1 MAGPAEDFHGPMLI
15 GTVFN
20 LLLFGVMIAQVYFY
34 FTSYA
39 RDRLFLKL
47 FVLALFVVD
56 ATNSVFNVVFI
67 YVCLVLHFGDAD
79 YLKVTNW
86 QFATGPTLTAVIA
99 LMVQLFFTWRVYVLT
114 RNRLL
119 VVIVGLLA
127 LASAVCGCLTT
138 WEVIAIPQFARFQNF
153 RGIVIVWLAAAA
165 CADIMITIILVWH
178 LGSDMV
184 VDRIIRL
191 TVQTGLATSI
201 VATVDLTLYLAST
214 SGIHLLFNF
223 ALCKLYSNSLMSSL
237 NSHNLIILIILIIR
251 RMAHDV
257 FTSRPSRE
265 RPQTILNFRSP
276 PRPAE
281 TI

>member
-1 MAGPAEDFHGPMLI
+1 MAGPAEDFVVNSHGPMLI

-47 FVLALFVVD
+47 FVLALFAVD

-86 QFATGPTLTAVIA
+86 QFATGDGASFERGRILLNYTRGGNVGPTLTAVIA

-178 LGSDMV
+178 LQKHKTGFRGSDMV

-191 TVQTGLATSI
+191 TVQTGLA
-201 VATVDLTLYLAST
+201 
-214 SGIHLLFNF
+214 
-223 ALCKLYSNSLMSSL
+223 
-237 NSHNLIILIILIIR
+237 
-251 RMAHDV
+251 
-257 FTSRPSRE
+257 
-265 RPQTILNFRSP
+265 
-276 PRPAE
+276 
-281 TI
+281 

>member
-1 MAGPAEDFHGPMLI
+1 MA
-15 GTVFN
+15 
-20 LLLFGVMIAQVYFY
+20 Q
-34 FTSYA
+34 
-39 RDRLFLKL
+39 
-47 FVLALFVVD
+47 VLALFAVD

-86 QFATGPTLTAVIA
+86 QFATGDGASFERGRILLNYTRGGNVGPTLTAVIA

-153 RGIVIVWLAAAA
+153 RQKHKTGFR
-165 CADIMITIILVWH
+165 
-178 LGSDMV
+178 GSDMV

-237 NSHNLIILIILIIR
+237 NSRNRWRRHIPASEII
-251 RMAHDV
+251 
-257 FTSRPSRE
+257 FTE
-265 RPQTILNFRSP
+265 G
-276 PRPAE
+276 PRQPDNPE
-281 TI
+281 NPENPTNGS